1 MLARTLSRAHNSWQQ
16 RFNSVAKT
24 IHFAHL
30 VILFH
35 SSAVRHHLWSRDCNP
50 NLFPSPHS
58 SALRHHLWSRD
69 CNPNLFPIPHSS
81 AVRHHLWSRDCNP
94 NLFPTP
100 HSSAVR
106 HHLWSRDDHH
116 PADDERNGQVPRHA
130 QQCQG
135 IHETTRGKLHAYCL
149 LYSVPYVYTA

>member
-1 MLARTLSRAHNSWQQ
+1 MYGSGVISGRRAEYCKVLARILSRAHNSWQQ

-35 SSAVRHHLWSRDCNP
+35 SSAV
-50 NLFPSPHS
+50 
-58 SALRHHLWSRD
+58 RHHLWSRD

-116 PADDERNGQVPRHA
+116 PADDERHGQVPRHA

-149 LYSVPYVYTA
+149 LYSVPYVYTV